1 MTKSLICSPFGSLG
15 FAASGDRVS
24 DNPMGLGLSRG
35 SDEVTLI
42 VGAPGIEGMEPR
54 SMVERHIQQVAG
66 DEGALSK

>member
-1 MTKSLICSPFGSLG
+1 
-15 FAASGDRVS
+15 
-24 DNPMGLGLSRG
+24 MGLGLSRG